1 MDNATLTI
9 RQVVPDEQWQ
19 LAIEFWTGEFR
30 ASEFRLFRADK
41 AHRPEGFDA
50 LAYPTVF
57 KMLTYDAA
65 AVRWTGIG
73 AIDAA
78 TLYLKSAPMSE
89 DQLRRHVLRV
99 GYHNR
104 APTTEDPA
112 HHVYGVYLTPF
123 DPAPFCLGESI
134 GGGHAER
141 GGSQSYGLAELR
153 ARPDWQ
159 GFFELSGCDWAIPI
173 VQDGG
178 DIDVILD
185 RLIRAIC
192 ARGGM

>member
-1 MDNATLTI
+1 MDNATPTI
-9 RQVVPDEQWQ
+9 RRVVPDEQWH
-19 LAIEFWTGEFR
+19 LTIEFAAGEFR
-30 ASEFRLFRADK
+30 EFTADK

-57 KMLTYDAA
+57 KTLTYDAA
-65 AVRWTGIG
+65 AVRWAGIG

-78 TLYLKSAPMSE
+78 TLYRASIPMSAE
-89 DQLRRHVLRV
+89 QLRQHVLRV

-104 APTTEDPA
+104 APTAEDPA
-112 HHVYGVYLTPF
+112 HHVYGVYLYPF

-141 GGSQSYGLAELR
+141 GGSRSYGLAELR
-153 ARPDWQ
+153 AWPGWR

-173 VQDGG
+173 VQAG
-178 DIDVILD
+178 DDLDVLLD
-185 RLIRAIC
+185 RLVHAIC

>member
-1 MDNATLTI
+1 MTTPTI
-9 RQVVPDEQWQ
+9 RRVVPDEQWH
-19 LAIEFWTGEFR
+19 LTIEFAAGEFR
-30 ASEFRLFRADK
+30 QFAADK

-50 LAYPTVF
+50 LAYPNVF
-57 KMLTYDAA
+57 KKLTYDAA
-65 AVRWTGIG
+65 AVRWAGIG

-78 TLYLKSAPMSE
+78 TLHRESTPMSAE
-89 DQLRRHVLRV
+89 QLRRHVLRV

-104 APTTEDPA
+104 APTTEDAA

-141 GGSQSYGLAELR
+141 GGSQSYGLTELR

-173 VQDGG
+173 VQDG
-178 DIDVILD
+178 DDLDALLD
-185 RLIRAIC
+185 RLVRAIC
-192 ARGGM
+192 ARGGV